1 MNSLLSAA
9 GPWAPVVVFALAA
22 AESAAFVGLVIPGEL
37 AVILGGVVAG
47 TGAVPLWV
55 MIFAAVLGA
64 VIGDSIGYY
73 LGHRMGP
80 ALLRQERMK
89 KVSQYMDRAS
99 RLLSERGWWALVVAR
114 FASVLRAVVPFA
126 AGMGRMPYSRF
137 LLGNVVGGIAWGAT
151 FTVAG
156 YLAGANYATVESWFR
171 TGGLAVV
178 GLAVLV
184 GGIVWLTRWAQRNRP
199 KVDALLERARNTP
212 PARALRRITGRT
224 GVAGLALV
232 VTAGAIVAST
242 WLFAALIQDILGSDD
257 FFFFD
262 LSSIRYLSD
271 NPIPQLVTGA
281 RVVNAITDPRVRG
294 RDDAGR
300 NRGSR
305 GPSAPSGGGA
315 HRLRR
320 GTVAH
325 RRVDRCPGR
334 ADTTVG
340 DLPRRSSRLRLP
352 LRARRSVRGCG
363 TGGRLALEPPRLERN
378 RPTLRTGSHRHAHHR
393 RSQGGAPDR
402 IPERCPG
409 RRSHCHG
416 LGIVDLPDIDARIDQ
431 GGFRDRRSGERS
443 TVNDQTTKQLLDL
456 EEGFWAAAGNAG
468 FYAANSPMTGW

>member
-281 RVVNAITDPRVRG
+281 RVVNAITDPRVLAVGTTLAAIVALVVHRRRLAAALTVSAGGQWLIVELTAALVG
-294 RDDAGR
+294 RTP
-300 NRGSR
+300 
-305 GPSAPSGGGA
+305 PSVTSLVARVDYGFPSEHVALFAAVALVAAWPWNHPGWSATVRRFGLALIATLITGAARVVLLTEYPSDVLAGGA
-315 HRLRR
+315 IATAWALLICLTLML
-320 GTVAH
+320 GSTKVA
-325 RRVDRCPGR
+325 
-334 ADTTVG
+334 
-340 DLPRRSSRLRLP
+340 
-352 LRARRSVRGCG
+352 SV
-363 TGGRLALEPPRLERN
+363 TDEAE
-378 RPTLRTGSHRHAHHR
+378 S
-393 RSQGGAPDR
+393 GAP
-402 IPERCPG
+402 
-409 RRSHCHG
+409 
-416 LGIVDLPDIDARIDQ
+416 
-431 GGFRDRRSGERS
+431 
-443 TVNDQTTKQLLDL
+443 
-456 EEGFWAAAGNAG
+456 
-468 FYAANSPMTGW
+468 